1 MAIVKKQI
9 KFDLAIDGVK
19 VKTVEELREHITVE
33 IVEHFKRGLLLKWLL
48 QRDFE
53 LAEQFK
59 QINQHQED
67 REILIDIITALG
79 EIELDEQII
88 DALFEIP
95 VKTKPNITKVTETK
109 DKESVILVPDIG
121 GYSGVRVAEVY
132 VKVGDKININDNLIM
147 LETDKATMEI
157 PTDKA
162 GMVTEILIQSGSKV
176 DQGDIICKII
186 TEVAPLIQNENDVT
200 DDLELPSGA
209 AEQYLLGNHYYDGDN
224 GKEQNFAKA
233 LKCYTKSAEQGYS
246 SAQFNL
252 AQMYYRGEGVPLN
265 AFQASLWFTKAAT
278 QGHPRAQFELG
289 FMRYFGIGVTEDKN
303 IAKYWFQLA
312 AKQGLKAAQEMLSN
326 KF

>member
-79 EIELDEQII
+79 EIELDDQII

-95 VKTKPNITKVTETK
+95 VKTKPNLTEA
-109 DKESVILVPDIG
+109 KE
-121 GYSGVRVAEVY
+121 
-132 VKVGDKININDNLIM
+132 VK
-147 LETDKATMEI
+147 EA
-157 PTDKA
+157 
-162 GMVTEILIQSGSKV
+162 
-176 DQGDIICKII
+176 IICKII
-186 TEVAPLIQNENDVT
+186 TAVTALIQKRNNVT
-200 DDLELPSGA
+200 DDLELHSGA
-209 AEQYLLGNHYYDGDN
+209 AEQHLL
-224 GKEQNFAKA
+224 KW
-233 LKCYTKSAEQGYS
+233 YTKATEGNPV
-246 SAQFNL
+246 AQFNL
-252 AQMYYRGEGVPLN
+252 GRIYRNGDGTPIDHKKALY
-265 AFQASLWFTKAAT
+265 WFLKAAQ
-278 QGHPRAQFELG
+278 QGHPSAQFYLG
-289 FMRYFGIGVTEDKN
+289 CSYFNGDGLTADKQL
-303 IAKYWFQLA
+303 AKRWFQLA
-312 AKQGLKAAQEMLSN
+312 AKQGLKAAQEMLNN